1 MRTHL
6 FLLALLPS
14 TLFNAVQAIRGSR
27 DKGLAEPE
35 AKIIHQDIEGKH
47 LEGFD
52 KLVEGERALF
62 DDPVQREL
70 ARKFNSTVQGVQTY
84 TCTAAELKA
93 IRPVVN
99 RVRQNSA
106 KLRSCFDKNSTA
118 VNFKHLVI
126 QWFGKAAWST
136 SLKTTLQTNFAA
148 IQDALHANFSLNC
161 NPDICHDNY
170 VALANLGDKNHSI
183 NLCHEF
189 FAIAATYP
197 EETTNCLAHEMS
209 HYENTAQTLDIM
221 YGQADSLALAVS
233 SPSQAVTNADNYGYF
248 VAFAN
253 SKTC

>member
-27 DKGLAEPE
+27 TTGLTEPE
-35 AKIIHQDIEGKH
+35 AKPILQDTKDTQQIAD
-47 LEGFD
+47 LQT
-52 KLVEGERALF
+52 V

-70 ARKFNSTVQGVQTY
+70 ARKGNSTVQGVQTY

-136 SLKTTLQTNFAA
+136 SLKTTLQTKFAA
-148 IQDALHANFSLNC
+148 IQDGLLANFSLNC
-161 NPDICHDNY
+161 NPNICHNNY

-189 FAIAATYP
+189 FAIAAAYP

>member
-27 DKGLAEPE
+27 TTGLTEPE
-35 AKIIHQDIEGKH
+35 AKPILQDIKDTQQIAD
-47 LEGFD
+47 LQT
-52 KLVEGERALF
+52 V